1 LGNRSKALQCSP
13 SLPNF
18 HGIVHPAKHHYSK
31 SDITAYLE
39 PTFREARASGI
50 RIWNESAQIFE
61 DIKIDFATM
70 EADEQAKN
78 YASEHLGV
86 NTRENCHRCHN
97 SGVQDKKG
105 HGSYQKN
112 YLNGIALTCDKK
124 TNAEMRRA
132 SLLVA
137 NGEINPQENGIGK
150 PSAIALNLPN
160 FDIVKGW
167 LIEYFHKLMHV
178 DQFIIIFSFLS
189 DHVDFMAS
197 NLEFSRDIFW
207 SVISAI

>member
-1 LGNRSKALQCSP
+1 
-13 SLPNF
+13 
-18 HGIVHPAKHHYSK
+18 
-31 SDITAYLE
+31 
-39 PTFREARASGI
+39 
-50 RIWNESAQIFE
+50 
-61 DIKIDFATM
+61 
-70 EADEQAKN
+70 
-78 YASEHLGV
+78 
-86 NTRENCHRCHN
+86 
-97 SGVQDKKG
+97 
-105 HGSYQKN
+105 
-112 YLNGIALTCDKK
+112 
-124 TNAEMRRA
+124 MRRA

-137 NGEINPQENGIGK
+137 NGEISNSLTIFLITYCIYMCVCVLDPQENGIGK

-207 SVISAI
+207 SAISAI